1 MMFSKY
7 LRRKL
12 ASLNSAVLVDVNT
25 FGAGAD
31 RSAIMNRD
39 RTQCLSNEW
48 WRDEKL
54 VQRRGK
60 SIRFYVVSSAEG
72 KEGWH

>member
-1 MMFSKY
+1 MVSSTEERHTVQAGSEAGIPTATN
-7 LRRKL
+7 LGIWWGGSQ

-48 WRDEKL
+48 
-54 VQRRGK
+54 
-60 SIRFYVVSSAEG
+60 
-72 KEGWH
+72 